1 MVTAAVVASYKRR
14 HVARVLLL
22 GVATALL
29 AAGTGCAGGHRRT
42 PAGSSTP
49 ISAQKPSDSHVALSA
64 QKPPS
69 PATWPAYPHFSPH
82 SCWARP
88 FLKGVVHSVEG
99 DAPSYAPAPRAHPI
113 SPRAIARRF
122 LARFGDRR
130 YLRSITFSPAPP
142 AVGRRVH
149 VLYAGGHP
157 PADALQA
164 HISVPAANE
173 RAQPRHPGHGRNLT
187 FGIADWESQLVGGAL
202 RDDFCAAGGAP
213 LVSWSALPA
222 GGGGIAESFLA
233 LEQRFPNPSPAA
245 FRRRVALVGRRYG
258 FRVVSLRLL
267 RPEQIAPLLVVRT
280 SRPRRKFVKDVPKI
294 MDLLN
299 PRSTVGK
306 RSAETFEAFFF
317 AAEDAHGPFM
327 WTQYVNRGEGEGGEW
342 AANPCLYAY
351 PVIGQLV
358 RPGSKQRS
366 CA

>member
-1 MVTAAVVASYKRR
+1 VKRAFVLAMAIAA
-14 HVARVLLL
+14 
-22 GVATALL
+22 L
-29 AAGTGCAGGHRRT
+29 AAGTGCGA
-42 PAGSSTP
+42 
-49 ISAQKPSDSHVALSA
+49 SHVKAATDAAANPHASIPA
-64 QKPPS
+64 DRPPS
-69 PATWPAYPHFSPH
+69 PATWPAYPHFSQH

-88 FLKGVVHSVEG
+88 FLKGEVPSVERN
-99 DAPSYAPAPRAHPI
+99 APSYAPAPRAQPI
-113 SPRAIARRF
+113 PPREIARRF

-173 RAQPRHPGHGRNLT
+173 RAQPRHPSHRRNLT

-213 LVSWSALPA
+213 LISWSALPA
-222 GGGGIAESFLA
+222 GGGGLAESGSA

-245 FRRRVALVGRRYG
+245 FRKRVAIVGHRYG

-267 RPEQIAPLLVVRT
+267 RPEQIAPLLIVRT
-280 SRPRRKFVKDVPKI
+280 SRKRKEFVKDVPKI

-299 PRSTVGK
+299 PRSTAGK
-306 RSAETFEAFFF
+306 QSAETFEAFFF
-317 AAEDAHGPFM
+317 AAESAHGPFM
-327 WTQYVNRGEGEGGEW
+327 WTQYVSRGEAEGGEW
-342 AANPCLYAY
+342 AANQCLYPY
-351 PVIGQLV
+351 PVIGPIV
-358 RPGSKQRS
+358 RPGSKQKA
-366 CA
+366 CT

>member
-1 MVTAAVVASYKRR
+1 MK
-14 HVARVLLL
+14 RVLLL
-22 GVATALL
+22 AISVSAL
-29 AAGTGCAGGHRRT
+29 AAATGCGEAHGTAADRAANARASI
-42 PAGSSTP
+42 PAD
-49 ISAQKPSDSHVALSA
+49 A
-64 QKPPS
+64 PPS
-69 PATWPAYPHFSPH
+69 PATWPAYPRFSHH

-88 FLKGVVHSVEG
+88 FGKGVVHSVESN
-99 DAPSYAPAPRAHPI
+99 APSYPPAPRAHPI
-113 SPRAIARRF
+113 PPKKIARRF

-130 YLRSITFSPAPP
+130 YLRSVTFSPAPP

-157 PADALQA
+157 PRDALEA

-173 RAQPRHPGHGRNLT
+173 RAEPRHPSHARNLT

-213 LVSWSALPA
+213 LVFWSALPA
-222 GGGGIAESFLA
+222 GGGGIAESFTA

-245 FRRRVALVGRRYG
+245 FRKRVALVGRRYG

-280 SRPRRKFVKDVPKI
+280 SRKRKEFVEDIPRI
-294 MDLLN
+294 MDFLN
-299 PRSTVGK
+299 PRSTAGK

-317 AAEDAHGPFM
+317 AAEDAHGPFT
-327 WTQYVNRGEGEGGEW
+327 WTQYVSRGEGEGGQW
-342 AANPCLYAY
+342 AANQCLYPY

-358 RPGSKQRS
+358 RPGSKHKS
-366 CA
+366 C